1 MFSAEFLQTDLY
13 NWVVLPLLIYV
24 GRMSDVTLATLRNIF
39 IARGIRKIVPEI
51 GFFEV
56 LIWLLAVSSII
67 KNLNNFMCYIAFAGG
82 YSTGI
87 LLGVSIEKR
96 LALGTQLIRIITN
109 KQSQKLIEALRAS
122 NLGVTELDAIGSQG
136 PVKILLVVA
145 KRKDIGKVL
154 SLVNELHGSS
164 FFTIEDILTAEQGI
178 FPMKTG
184 ESRLQYLRRIFP
196 AFKAGR

>member
-1 MFSAEFLQTDLY
+1 
-13 NWVVLPLLIYV
+13 
-24 GRMSDVTLATLRNIF
+24 
-39 IARGIRKIVPEI
+39 
-51 GFFEV
+51 
-56 LIWLLAVSSII
+56 
-67 KNLNNFMCYIAFAGG
+67 MCYIAFAGG